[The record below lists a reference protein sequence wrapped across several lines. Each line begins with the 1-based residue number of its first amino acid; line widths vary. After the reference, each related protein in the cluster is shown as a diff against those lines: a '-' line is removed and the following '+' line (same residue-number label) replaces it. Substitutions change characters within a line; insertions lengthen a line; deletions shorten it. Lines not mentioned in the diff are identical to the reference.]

1 MSLFF
6 KLVLLFVFIFQS
18 AHLSAGEVTPTEKD
32 PQDVKA
38 VLNQFHNDIEH
49 SEIDGESKTKLYSLL
64 SQWIANFNFS
74 KITLDAHRSVQ
85 MRYYQDGGQSEYI
98 RNLPV
103 LASLHL
109 VSHFIEASSGPV
121 GVYLA
126 SQLGFGSSV
135 QIAIGTIGAIITVP
149 GLDPLCIILLAVS
162 PFKPVQKTM
171 TAIRLVAVK
180 VYGGVSNMLHLQ
192 EAMNKLLEN
201 KDRLSEIIKTSPNTD
216 LSLVYDSKS
225 YVLLKQLSIK
235 SPEGKPYL
243 NLTFQEKAGK
253 TWVTALEVLDTQTLN
268 QNKKALDRI
277 MKQFNVSVRYALQRA
292 IKVPRK
298 TFYIDSVETTEISTN
313 IQFKDY
319 GVVVKPKVALR
330 KQTQIETAPEIV
342 RCQGLFH

>member
-6 KLVLLFVFIFQS
+6 KLLLVFVFILQS
-18 AHLSAGEVTPTEKD
+18 SHLRAADGTPAEKT
-32 PQDVKA
+32 QDVKS

-49 SEIDGESKTKLYSLL
+49 SEIDNESKTKLYNLL

-85 MRYYQDGGQSEYI
+85 MRYYQDNGKSEYI

-121 GVYLA
+121 GVYVA

-135 QIAIGTIGAIITVP
+135 QIAIGTMGAIITVP

-180 VYGGVSNMLHLQ
+180 VAGGVSNMLHLQ

-201 KDRLSEIIKTSPNTD
+201 KDRLSEIIKTSPNAD
-216 LSLVYDSKS
+216 LSLVYDSKKD
-225 YVLLKQLSIK
+225 VLLKQLSVK
-235 SPEGKPYL
+235 SSEGKPYL
-243 NLTFQEKAGK
+243 TLTFQEKAGK
-253 TWVTALEVLDTQTLN
+253 TWVTALEVLDAQTLN
-268 QNKKALDRI
+268 QNKKSLDQI
-277 MKQFNVSVRYALQRA
+277 LKQFNVSVRYALQRA
-292 IKVPRK
+292 IKTPRK
-298 TFYIDSVETTEISTN
+298 TFYMDSVETTESSTN

-319 GVVVKPKVALR
+319 GVLVKPKIGL
-330 KQTQIETAPEIV
+330 KTQNQIETAHEII